1 MTAGLGVAGVDGEAR
16 RQWRQWWSSARVGA
30 AAGRGKGGSRWGS
43 EEEQLAGG
51 VRVLAVGE
59 RGGPAEAA
67 TATCGRGARDPPV
80 RHSEG
85 DAVFADTPLPA
96 FFLFVFISLNE
107 TTIFSI

>member
-1 MTAGLGVAGVDGEAR
+1 MARRGGSGGNGGARLGLGLPREEGKEGAGGGVR
-16 RQWRQWWSSARVGA
+16 RSS
-30 AAGRGKGGSRWGS
+30 S
-43 EEEQLAGG
+43 QGG
-51 VRVLAVGE
+51 VRVLDVGE

-85 DAVFADTPLPA
+85 DAVFADTPPPA
-96 FFLFVFISLNE
+96 FSFFVFISLNE